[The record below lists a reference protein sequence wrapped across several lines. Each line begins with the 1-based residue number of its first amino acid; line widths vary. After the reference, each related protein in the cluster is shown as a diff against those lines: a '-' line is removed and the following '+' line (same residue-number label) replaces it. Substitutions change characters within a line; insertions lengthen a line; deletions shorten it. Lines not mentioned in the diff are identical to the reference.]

1 MGFSEWDTCP
11 KYKLL
16 CLGNNLKK
24 PDTFLFFS
32 NLIAKTWYFL
42 KLPDKKKPDTF
53 WNFSKKPDTLE
64 NVQIQKPDKKKT
76 YVVIYTPNKKNIKN
90 KKIKSIY
97 PFNGFHSL
105 YP

>member
-64 NVQIQKPDKKKT
+64 NVQISKPDKKKT
-76 YVVIYTPNKKNIKN
+76 YEKNYFIDGLWIHAAVN
-90 KKIKSIY
+90 YFMTNQIEL
-97 PFNGFHSL
+97 SL
-105 YP
+105 QS